1 MNRTVSTCNF
11 DGFDIFINCKLYGI
25 TVLIL
30 CITVNDIEI
39 QNRFVDLLCK
49 TKHEHYFL
57 TIKSLTV
64 RNILFPIILY
74 QSNIGVLSLCSI
86 RNKDNT
92 GIYFSFKNGIFR
104 QFDWNDTEKLVTIAI
119 DQKPA

>member
-1 MNRTVSTCNF
+1 M
-11 DGFDIFINCKLYGI
+11 
-25 TVLIL
+25 LIL

-39 QNRFVDLLCK
+39 QNRFEELLCK

-74 QSNIGVLSLCSI
+74 QSNIGVFYVVFGIKIIYIFHLKMEFLDNLIEMTLKNLSQL
-86 RNKDNT
+86 
-92 GIYFSFKNGIFR
+92 
-104 QFDWNDTEKLVTIAI
+104 Q
-119 DQKPA
+119 